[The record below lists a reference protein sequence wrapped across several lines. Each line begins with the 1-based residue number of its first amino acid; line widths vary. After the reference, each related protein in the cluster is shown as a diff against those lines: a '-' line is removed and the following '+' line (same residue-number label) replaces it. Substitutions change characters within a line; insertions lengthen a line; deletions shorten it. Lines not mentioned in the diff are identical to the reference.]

1 MKLLSLL
8 IKGLIRGYQ
17 LTISPWLPPS
27 CRYYPS
33 CSSYG
38 IEAVER
44 HGPLRGGWL
53 TLRRLLRCHPWGGEG
68 FDPVPEK
75 TKQES
80 HSRVWPFFSAGPRSP
95 LISREQPE

>member
-1 MKLLSLL
+1 MKVLSLF

-17 LTISPWLPPS
+17 LLISPWLPPS

-44 HGPLRGGWL
+44 HGPWRGGWL

-68 FDPVPEK
+68 FDPVPERAKRK
-75 TKQES
+75 TEN
-80 HSRVWPFFSAGPRSP
+80 RAWPIVPAGARSP